1 MARVMYTELPTHQK
15 LCLVALADHANDDG
29 CGIWAGQRLIAHKV
43 SAGDRA
49 ARATLKQLR
58 DDGWIMRE
66 AREGAHGTDRY
77 RILIERLPTSTEC
90 QAIRQRLRDSAST
103 GRGLPPGR
111 ARPPGSLRH
120 VDRTSTSGVDR
131 TSTPGVDRVDR
142 TSTSGVDRTSTSGVD
157 RTSTSGKPSVETSEE
172 PKEITG
178 ARRRRPT
185 NPEADA
191 RVRPVLDHFCQAHQ
205 AALGEAYPVVGGR
218 DGTVIKRLPQSY
230 DVAKLC
236 ALIDRF
242 FASLG
247 ADDFVREKI
256 GATVPAFVGKISA
269 LLGQGKGSIAVSASR
284 PTQSRLPDF
293 EITEEMIQGGRKY
306 A

>member
-1 MARVMYTELPTHQK
+1 
-15 LCLVALADHANDDG
+15 
-29 CGIWAGQRLIAHKV
+29 
-43 SAGDRA
+43 
-49 ARATLKQLR
+49 
-58 DDGWIMRE
+58 
-66 AREGAHGTDRY
+66 
-77 RILIERLPTSTEC
+77 
-90 QAIRQRLRDSAST
+90 
-103 GRGLPPGR
+103 
-111 ARPPGSLRH
+111 
-120 VDRTSTSGVDR
+120 
-131 TSTPGVDRVDR
+131 
-142 TSTSGVDRTSTSGVD
+142 
-157 RTSTSGKPSVETSEE
+157 
-172 PKEITG
+172 
-178 ARRRRPT
+178 
-185 NPEADA
+185 
-191 RVRPVLDHFCQAHQ
+191 VLDHFCQAHQ

-306 A
+306 S